1 MRKST
6 LYAAL
11 TGTASI
17 GVLSAAQQ
25 QSLGSVF
32 GSIPGVA
39 SFFGSNDQDTQA
51 AQLDGR
57 IQGKDLLSSHFGPY
71 GWPGQ
76 SFDYVIVG
84 GGTAGLAVAKRL
96 AEDGTHSVA
105 VIEAGGFY
113 EIEAG
118 NATEVPMYL
127 FNYFFDNGHVKNP
140 LFDWYQ
146 YTVPQPVCIPRN
158 EMQCFFMVADKR
170 RVWHSEP
177 CFTCKGKH
185 WVAAQPEVP
194 CCTIGKP
201 DSGKPSDTMLTEH
214 PQRLQ
219 GGVPEVGRSGRG
231 RRLHLGQVATVLQ
244 EERQILRPC
253 NEPEASECHCH
264 H

>member
-6 LYAAL
+6 LCAAL
-11 TGTASI
+11 VG
-17 GVLSAAQQ
+17 GRGFHLVSAAQ
-25 QSLGSVF
+25 QSLGSAVF

-39 SFFGSNDQDTQA
+39 SFFGSDNDDAQA

-84 GGTAGLAVAKRL
+84 GGTAGLTVAKRL
-96 AEDGTHSVA
+96 AEGGKHSVA

-146 YTVPQPVCIPRN
+146 YTVPQPVGTYLSLSLPR
-158 EMQCFFMVADKR
+158 
-170 RVWHSEP
+170 
-177 CFTCKGKH
+177 
-185 WVAAQPEVP
+185 
-194 CCTIGKP
+194 
-201 DSGKPSDTMLTEH
+201 
-214 PQRLQ
+214 
-219 GGVPEVGRSGRG
+219 
-231 RRLHLGQVATVLQ
+231 
-244 EERQILRPC
+244 ILC
-253 NEPEASECHCH
+253 GNY
-264 H
+264 

>member
-6 LYAAL
+6 FCAAL
-11 TGTASI
+11 AGASSLDL
-17 GVLSAAQQ
+17 VSAAHQQ
-25 QSLGSVF
+25 PLGGSVF

-39 SFFGSNDQDTQA
+39 SFFGSAADDAQA
-51 AQLDGR
+51 AQRDGR
-57 IQGKDLLSSHFGPY
+57 IQGTGLLSSHFGPY

-96 AEDGTHSVA
+96 AEGGSHSVA

-146 YTVPQPVCIPRN
+146 YTVPQPVCTIPSHP
-158 EMQCFFMVADKR
+158 CAAAD
-170 RVWHSEP
+170 S
-177 CFTCKGKH
+177 
-185 WVAAQPEVP
+185 VP
-194 CCTIGKP
+194 G
-201 DSGKPSDTMLTEH
+201 SRKPSHVLHAGKDIGRQH
-214 PQRLQ
+214 GPRCHAVSSVSSDQS
-219 GGVPEVGRSGRG
+219 GVLWLKGR
-231 RRLHLGQVATVLQ
+231 
-244 EERQILRPC
+244 
-253 NEPEASECHCH
+253 N
-264 H
+264 